1 MLCDRG
7 VETFS
12 KRIPN
17 KNKLTLRDFSPYQK
31 RQLIKAR
38 TLHINYSLSTEIR
51 PEERSRDISVHPT
64 AFLVISGCLIVQ

>member
-31 RQLIKAR
+31 RQLIQAR
-38 TLHINYSLSTEIR
+38 ALHINYSLSTEIR

>member
-7 VETFS
+7 VETFI

-31 RQLIKAR
+31 RQLIQ
-38 TLHINYSLSTEIR
+38 STRI
-51 PEERSRDISVHPT
+51 
-64 AFLVISGCLIVQ
+64 AYQLLIEH